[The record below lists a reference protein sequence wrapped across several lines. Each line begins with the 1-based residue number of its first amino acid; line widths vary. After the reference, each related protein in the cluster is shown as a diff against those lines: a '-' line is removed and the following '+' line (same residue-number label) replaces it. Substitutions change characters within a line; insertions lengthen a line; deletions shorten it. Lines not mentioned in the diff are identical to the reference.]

1 VLYSSYI
8 LKRNQITISQELT
21 GLSYSIVIFLKNE

>member
-21 GLSYSIVIFLKNE
+21 GLSYSFVIFLKNE